1 MGTGEEWNDM
11 TGWRSLG
18 VLVAASLVLSFVV
31 VSAPSLSAAG
41 GESLHVSL
49 DSAPDDLSTGRTST
63 PTPEERFTAS
73 TGSMRTA
80 ELLVE
85 DRLAASVSTAI
96 EGIGG
101 SILGTAPGVLLVQV
115 PEGSHFDLS
124 HVPGVL
130 MVRDPLH
137 SEIVPAAGP
146 EAAGPGSELA
156 TLTRADVWHAA
167 GFTGAGVSIGVIDYF
182 DQATWDASVAA
193 GQLKAA
199 SATFCRSYGSDCNIW
214 IEGSRHGV
222 ASSELI
228 YDMAPGADLYLATVS
243 SVTDLAAAVEWFDSQ
258 GVSIISR
265 SLVAFLDGPGDGTGP
280 YDSIADDAV
289 ARGMLWVNAA
299 GNYATTPGLSDGG
312 YWRGTATDSDHDGWI
327 EFVPGDEALDFTCG
341 LIQGIRW
348 SDWGTNPTDYDVTI
362 TDAVSGDTVAT
373 SNADQGA
380 GAPPIEIP
388 PPLNCSEH
396 PTLKLWVTI
405 FKEGNGSAGDT
416 IEFMANQ
423 ANFEYSSNPYS
434 VTHPI
439 ADSANPGVL
448 AVAAV
453 DPAAGQTIAGYSS
466 QGPTNDGR
474 TKPDMAAPSCLEVLA
489 YQFCFNGT
497 SAAVPVV
504 SGAAALLLE
513 AGVASTPQ
521 SLAAQLKAMTT
532 DLGAPGADNVFG
544 TGKLLLGN
552 PPGLFVGS
560 FIDDDDSIFQVEIE
574 WLKTQGIT
582 LGCNPPVNNRFCP
595 KQTLTR
601 AQLAAFMSRA
611 LNLQG
616 QLDNPFTD
624 DDGSIFED
632 DIEKLA
638 FSGITLGCNPPA
650 NDHFCPNDIL
660 RRDQMAAFLG
670 RAFGFNDVG
679 AGNLFVDDD
688 GSIFEVDIDRLATA
702 GVTNG
707 CSPGYYCPTKSVT
720 REQFAAFLYRAFT

>member
-1 MGTGEEWNDM
+1 M
-11 TGWRSLG
+11 TRRRLLG
-18 VLVAASLVLSFVV
+18 VVATASLLASFVV

-41 GESLHVSL
+41 GETLVVSL
-49 DSAPDDLSTGRTST
+49 DAAPDDLSTGRRSG
-63 PTPEERFTAS
+63 PPPEERFTAN

-80 ELLVE
+80 ELLVD
-85 DRLAASVSTAI
+85 DRLVPSIASTI
-96 EGIGG
+96 MEIGG
-101 SILGTAPGVLLVQV
+101 SILGTAPGVLLVRV
-115 PEGSHFDLS
+115 PEGSHAALS
-124 HVPGVL
+124 RVPGVVL
-130 MVRDPLH
+130 VRDPFQ
-137 SEIVPAAGP
+137 SEVVPAAGA
-146 EAAGPGSELA
+146 ETAGSGSELA
-156 TLTRADVWHAA
+156 SLTRADQWQAA
-167 GFTGAGVSIGVIDYF
+167 GFTGSGVSIGVIDYF
-182 DQATWDASVAA
+182 DQVTWDEAVAA
-193 GQLKAA
+193 GQLKPA
-199 SATFCRSYGSDCNIW
+199 SATFCRSYGADCNLW
-214 IEGSRHGV
+214 ADGSRHGV

-243 SVTDLAAAVEWFDSQ
+243 SVTDLAAAVEWFDAN

-289 ARGMLWVNAA
+289 ARGMLWVNAG

-312 YWRGTATDSDHDGWI
+312 YWRGTAVDSDADGWI

-341 LIQGIRW
+341 SIQGIRW
-348 SDWGTNPTDYDVTI
+348 SDWGANPTDYDVTI
-362 TDAVSGDTVAT
+362 TDAATGDTVAT
-373 SNADQGA
+373 SNLDQGA

-388 PPLNCSEH
+388 PPMDCYSH
-396 PTLKLWVTI
+396 PTLKLWITI
-405 FKEGNGSAGDT
+405 FKKGGGIAGDT

-453 DPAAGQTIAGYSS
+453 DPAAGQTIGGYSS

-474 TKPDMAAPSCLEVLA
+474 TKPDIAAPSCLVVLA
-489 YQFCFNGT
+489 YPFCFNGT
-497 SAAVPVV
+497 SAAAPVV

-521 SLAAQLKAMTT
+521 ALAAQLRTMTT
-532 DLGAPGADNVFG
+532 DLGVAGVDNVFG
-544 TGKLLLGN
+544 SGKLLLGS
-552 PPGLFVGS
+552 PPGAFVGS
-560 FIDDDDSIFQVEIE
+560 FIDDDDSIFQTEIE

-582 LGCNPPVNNRFCP
+582 LGCNPPLNNRFCP

-616 QLDNPFTD
+616 QLDNPFSD
-624 DDGSIFED
+624 DDGSLFED

-650 NDHFCPNDIL
+650 NDHYCPNNIL

-670 RAFGFNDVG
+670 RALGFSDVG

-702 GVTNG
+702 GVTKG
-707 CSPGYYCPTKSVT
+707 CSPGYYCPTKNVT
-720 REQFAAFLYRAFT
+720 REQFAAFLFRAFT